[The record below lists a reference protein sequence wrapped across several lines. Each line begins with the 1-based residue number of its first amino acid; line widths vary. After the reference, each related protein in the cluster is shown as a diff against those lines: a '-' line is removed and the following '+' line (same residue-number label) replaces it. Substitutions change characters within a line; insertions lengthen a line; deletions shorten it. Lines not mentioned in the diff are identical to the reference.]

1 MLWSEYQGIEQ
12 LVLKMSFIW
21 TYERIGVRTDD
32 RSTETLIFDQGVL
45 KYVRITAIIIFDQFL
60 RY

>member
-12 LVLKMSFIW
+12 IVLKMSFIW
-21 TYERIGVRTDD
+21 TYERIGVRMDD